1 MNTQNILSECC
12 WLCKSFSELLPKKI
26 ELKNYKITT
35 LLALHANAPLLPSC
49 YLPTSLSI
57 HLLLSMSPPATSPIN
72 ISPSSMAHFLMSQ
85 CPHSATSSFFATS
98 HFLMLR

>member
-35 LLALHANAPLLPSC
+35 LLALHANVPLLPSHI
-49 YLPTSLSI
+49 LF
-57 HLLLSMSPPATSPIN
+57 HLLLTMSPLATSPIN
-72 ISPSSMAHFLMSQ
+72 IP
-85 CPHSATSSFFATS
+85 PSATSYILTF
-98 HFLMLR
+98 